1 MVLFAPREPLWK
13 PRVPEARRLAPQP
26 FVEEKWVSAGKP
38 RPYPTARALKKQQP
52 AFRGAAD
59 DVYYAPTPDFQVI
72 QLCLSVSPSVPVCLS
87 LYLSVSLS
95 ISLTQDAVD
104 AFAAPAG
111 THVLWVYHS
120 RLCYGRRDSRTRGN
134 RRDDYERPAVGTVL
148 TLTPLR
154 YRLLPNGAAYPA
166 TSTGAPVRVRVEHL
180 QLDPHRPVGLVAVRP
195 L

>member
-1 MVLFAPREPLWK
+1 MLFAPREPLWK
-13 PRVPEARRLAPQP
+13 PRVPYARRVAPQP
-26 FVEEKWVSAGKP
+26 FVEEKWLSAGKP

-72 QLCLSVSPSVPVCLS
+72 QPN
-87 LYLSVSLS
+87 LSVSLS
-95 ISLTQDAVD
+95 LSVSLTPTQDAVE

-134 RRDDYERPAVGTVL
+134 TRSDYERPAVGSVL

-154 YRLLPNGAAYPA
+154 YRLLSNGAAYPA
-166 TSTGAPVRVRVEHL
+166 TQTGAPVRVRVEHL
-180 QLDPHRPVGLVAVRP
+180 QLDPHRPVGLVAVR
-195 L
+195 LLS